1 MKKNS
6 FLLCAALGF
15 GLCTANAANAENIKP
30 GLWEITNQIQGG
42 ASDAANT
49 MARMQKEMAS
59 MPPEQRKMMED
70 MLSKQGMQLST
81 APGGGMALKICMTQ
95 DMIDRNEVTGQQGDC
110 QHTSSARSGNS
121 MKFSFVCTKPPSS
134 GEGEVTFTSPEAY
147 NTRVSVTSTARGKPE
162 KIDMKTSG
170 RWLSKDCGN
179 VKPMVMTTK

>member
-1 MKKNS
+1 MKKAS
-6 FLLCAALGF
+6 FLFCAALGL
-15 GLCTANAANAENIKP
+15 GIGTVNAQNIKP

-42 ASDAANT
+42 PSDAANT

-95 DMIDRNEVTGQQGDC
+95 DMIDRNDVTGQQGDC